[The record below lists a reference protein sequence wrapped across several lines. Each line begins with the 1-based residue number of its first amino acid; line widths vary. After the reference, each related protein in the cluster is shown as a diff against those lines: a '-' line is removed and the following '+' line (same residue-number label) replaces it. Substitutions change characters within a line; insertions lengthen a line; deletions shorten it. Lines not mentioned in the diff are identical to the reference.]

1 MLDNGAFWVG
11 RHCRLASLA
20 VKLLLI
26 PLCGRKA
33 LWGAAK
39 IGSWQLP
46 RRFAV
51 DLPSEVAAA
60 KQLQPGYWSDQ
71 RRKSVATDRALTG
84 AAMDWVIRLPAALR
98 PHATCEQFPRVI
110 NAIAVAW
117 PDKAFSLQVLDHMI
131 NDYRGGRRGFPVPV
145 QNELAAL
152 HAHQQS
158 HSGA

>member
-1 MLDNGAFWVG
+1 MFGQHPPKPARPPGSIDFELTDFEDARHVLD
-11 RHCRLASLA
+11 
-20 VKLLLI
+20 
-26 PLCGRKA
+26 
-33 LWGAAK
+33 
-39 IGSWQLP
+39 
-46 RRFAV
+46 
-51 DLPSEVAAA
+51 DLPAGVAAA
-60 KQLQPGYWSDQ
+60 KQLQPGYWSEQ

-158 HSGA
+158 QSGA